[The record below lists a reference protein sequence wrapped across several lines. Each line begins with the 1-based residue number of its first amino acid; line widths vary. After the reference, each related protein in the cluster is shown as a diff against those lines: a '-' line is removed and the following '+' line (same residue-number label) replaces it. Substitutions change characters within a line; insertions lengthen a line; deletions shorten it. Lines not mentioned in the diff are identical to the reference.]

1 MMSRHWLTPAHQLW
15 ARATHVS
22 WCNQFDNSLPRTKG
36 VIIKRRKGPLSQWI
50 GGVLWGMWEM
60 CISHHY
66 HRPRADCPFHPTQ
79 PDQVV
84 SKQSIK
90 IISISQYTSC
100 KCCFASIFIV
110 KCDDNIEQLKQTPAW
125 SIDLSVSAWVTVI
138 TGPGLPR
145 CECFPAPCLS
155 LSPCLATNQPEP
167 LFCSPCN
174 YRHTLFHR
182 YMTPCAGSVSGIFLR
197 WLKLPEA
204 GILGYVGR
212 LVTLGS
218 GRIIQ
223 KISRN
228 N

>member
-22 WCNQFDNSLPRTKG
+22 WCNQFDNSLPLTKG
-36 VIIKRRKGPLSQWI
+36 VIIKRRKGPLSRWI

-79 PDQVV
+79 PVQVA

-90 IISISQYTSC
+90 IISISAVLLQYLLWNVVTILNNSYRLL
-100 KCCFASIFIV
+100 
-110 KCDDNIEQLKQTPAW
+110 QPALICLFEWQW
-125 SIDLSVSAWVTVI
+125 SQARVSPGVNVCLCLGVSQQINLNHFSAHPVI
-138 TGPGLPR
+138 TVTLCYTVTWHPVLDMSLG
-145 CECFPAPCLS
+145 FSWDDWSCL
-155 LSPCLATNQPEP
+155 
-167 LFCSPCN
+167 
-174 YRHTLFHR
+174 R
-182 YMTPCAGSVSGIFLR
+182 
-197 WLKLPEA
+197 
-204 GILGYVGR
+204 LGYVGR